1 MLRTLPRLAETVALR
16 YLVAFRV
23 AWRAVGDPA
32 VQDAQV
38 LAEQDRVGGL
48 PGDAGGSGDGEAD
61 VGGAQRR
68 CVVDAVAEVADDVP
82 AGAQRPHDAGLVQ
95 RIGLGEDRGAGGE
108 GGEGMVAELGGA
120 GAGDRFPGRDA
131 GGLAE
136 GDGGSG
142 LVAGED
148 DGADALAGE
157 ALDCLCRAGFWRVG
171 EAEESGQR
179 QPGLPPG
186 ARFAAGFFADG
197 AVGDRE
203 QPHAVVPQLLGDL
216 AGLGTEGAAE
226 GLLAAGEPH
235 GRAGVQDGGDGA
247 LGDHQA
253 RAGAGVEDD
262 AGAAAGEV
270 KADLAGLV
278 VLGLSNLTVQRLAGA
293 EDRGVQGGAVPRR

>member
-1 MLRTLPRLAETVALR
+1 MRALCSGSASAKTV
-16 YLVAFRV
+16 V
-23 AWRAVGDPA
+23 RAARAARIEVGRSWA
-32 VQDAQV
+32 VPV
-38 LAEQDRVGGL
+38 PVT
-48 PGDAGGSGDGEAD
+48 GS
-61 VGGAQRR
+61 
-68 CVVDAVAEVADDVP
+68 P
-82 AGAQRPHDAGLVQ
+82 AGN
-95 RIGLGEDRGAGGE
+95 
-108 GGEGMVAELGGA
+108 
-120 GAGDRFPGRDA
+120 A

-157 ALDCLCRAGFWRVG
+157 ALDCLRRAGFWRVG

-278 VLGLSNLTVQRLAGA
+278 VLGLSNSRSSGWQAPRIAASREVRCS
-293 EDRGVQGGAVPRR
+293 AVKTALSRA